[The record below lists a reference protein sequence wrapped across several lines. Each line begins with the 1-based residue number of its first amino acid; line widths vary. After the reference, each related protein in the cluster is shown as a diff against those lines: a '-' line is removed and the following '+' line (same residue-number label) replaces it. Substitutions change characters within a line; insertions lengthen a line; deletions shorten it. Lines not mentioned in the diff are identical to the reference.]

1 MSEKQIQVSDT
12 FDFTKSIEN
21 ISLSAAYIMGLE
33 QVMMH
38 IIALSE
44 DASSIPP
51 IFKKFEEYIKNELN
65 LEENPF
71 TEYESI
77 LYTIYSLHQLFKAHA
92 YEQGLNVKVDATVSQ
107 KLIEDVLAAVK
118 DSDFEKVKELQS
130 KMANEIN
137 GQVQAKSS

>member
-12 FDFTKSIEN
+12 FDFTKNIEN
-21 ISLSAAYIMGLE
+21 ISVSAAYIQGLE

-44 DASSIPP
+44 DASTIPP
-51 IFKKFEEYIKNELN
+51 IFKKFEEYIANKLN

-92 YEQGLNVKVDATVSQ
+92 YEQGLNVKVDATISQ
-107 KLIEDVLAAVK
+107 KLVEDVLAAVK
-118 DSDFEKVKELQS
+118 DSDFEKVKELQT
-130 KMANEIN
+130 KMAEEIN
-137 GQVQAKSS
+137 GQIQTKLS